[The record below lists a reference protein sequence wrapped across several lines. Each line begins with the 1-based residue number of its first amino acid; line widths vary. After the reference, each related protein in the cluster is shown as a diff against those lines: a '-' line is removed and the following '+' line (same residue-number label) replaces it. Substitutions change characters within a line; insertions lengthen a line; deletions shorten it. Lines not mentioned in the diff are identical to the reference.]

1 MNTMWF
7 SVIALA
13 ILIVVGLSGYAI
25 YLCFKLRAQTT
36 EREKQEQALSEEL
49 AGRREHYRDSVR
61 VISSAIVAGQVGLTE
76 GAIRISMLV
85 SQLELT
91 EQEKGDFQVFF
102 QLTEATSHIPIL
114 EEWKNLSK
122 KEKLSYDQER
132 EKLEESFKTFI
143 EDSARRILEGSVTA
157 AGQSFIDSSS
167 NIHENQ
173 GGSTTEQKEPLFYSV
188 GNDQK
193 NNQD

>member
-7 SVIALA
+7 LVIALA
-13 ILIVVGLSGYAI
+13 ILIIVGLSGYAI
-25 YLCFKLRAQTT
+25 YLYFKLRTQTI
-36 EREKQEQALSEEL
+36 EKEKKEQELSEEL

-61 VISSAIVAGQVGLTE
+61 VICSAIVEEQVSLTE

-132 EKLEESFKTFI
+132 EKLEESFKAFV
-143 EDSARRILEGSVTA
+143 EDSARRILDGSVTA
-157 AGQSFIDSSS
+157 AGQPFIKGVSLVSK
-167 NIHENQ
+167 
-173 GGSTTEQKEPLFYSV
+173 TEQKEPLFYSV
-188 GNDQK
+188 GNDK
-193 NNQD
+193 N

>member
-1 MNTMWF
+1 
-7 SVIALA
+7 
-13 ILIVVGLSGYAI
+13 LSGYAI
-25 YLCFKLRAQTT
+25 YLYLKLRTQTT
-36 EREKQEQALSEEL
+36 EREKKEQELSEEL

-61 VISSAIVAGQVGLTE
+61 VICSAIVEEQVSLTE

-91 EQEKGDFQVFF
+91 EKEKVDFQVFF
-102 QLTEATSHIPIL
+102 QLTQATSHIPIL

-122 KEKLSYDQER
+122 KEKLRFDQER
-132 EKLEESFKTFI
+132 EKLEESFKTFL
-143 EDSARRILEGSVTA
+143 EDSARRVLDGSVTA
-157 AGQSFIDSSS
+157 AGKSFVGQASAL
-167 NIHENQ
+167 H
-173 GGSTTEQKEPLFYSV
+173 GSQDKPKTEPNEPLYYSV